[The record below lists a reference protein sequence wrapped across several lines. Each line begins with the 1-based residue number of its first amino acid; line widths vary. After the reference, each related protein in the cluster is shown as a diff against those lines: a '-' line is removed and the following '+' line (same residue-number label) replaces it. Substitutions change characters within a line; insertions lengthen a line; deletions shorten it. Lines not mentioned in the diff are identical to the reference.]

1 MLKPFTPAEDD
12 DDDASHSQATV
23 DASESSRME
32 DSVAD
37 TDYLI
42 TSPSLRQSLQ
52 TFAAL
57 STRYA
62 SQCDI
67 VKQLHDDLVSSYLKP
82 LSKSNAVQS
91 TVAVMNI
98 EYIVIYIVFDCIVY
112 SLYRIQVLLQWPKL
126 YGTHTH
132 QLK

>member
-1 MLKPFTPAEDD
+1 MLNPFTPAEDD

-23 DASESSRME
+23 DASESSRIE
-32 DSVAD
+32 DTIVDS
-37 TDYLI
+37 DYLI

-62 SQCDI
+62 SHCDI
-67 VKQLHDDLVSSYLKP
+67 VKHLHDDLVSSYLKP

-91 TVAVMNI
+91 TVAVI
-98 EYIVIYIVFDCIVY
+98 IIIYCYLFMF
-112 SLYRIQVLLQWPKL
+112 
-126 YGTHTH
+126 
-132 QLK
+132 